1 MYRLIHANYLW
12 TLQSKFGN
20 SIQGMYSNKHF
31 YTKLLNFYQKSSQKR
46 VMRIFRN
53 ILAEDD
59 IQELIILQRGQINVI
74 NQRTNLPRMY
84 ERLV

>member
-1 MYRLIHANYLW
+1 M
-12 TLQSKFGN
+12 LQSKFGN
-20 SIQGMYSNKHF
+20 SIQGMYSNKHLS
-31 YTKLLNFYQKSSQKR
+31 KLLNFYQKSSQKR